1 MSQRLK
7 QVAVVAL
14 VAAFAA
20 CSDSSGLGLS
30 DLQFNVSE
38 QVGSAPAAPTA
49 LAKAGSGK
57 IDLSGSLAGT
67 LCQYLP
73 APEARFGDLGQITF
87 LINLQITGRQCPAVA
102 GTLSYTATIPN
113 VDAGTY
119 ELFVQYDYPN
129 VQPTLVLD
137 TTVTVR

>member
-1 MSQRLK
+1 MPHRLK

-14 VAAFAA
+14 VAGFAA

-38 QVGSAPAAPTA
+38 QIGAAPAAPTA

-87 LINLQITGRQCPAVA
+87 LINLEPTGRACPAVA
-102 GTLSYTATIPN
+102 GTLSYTGTIPN
-113 VDAGTY
+113 IEAGSY

-129 VQPTLVLD
+129 AQPTLVLD